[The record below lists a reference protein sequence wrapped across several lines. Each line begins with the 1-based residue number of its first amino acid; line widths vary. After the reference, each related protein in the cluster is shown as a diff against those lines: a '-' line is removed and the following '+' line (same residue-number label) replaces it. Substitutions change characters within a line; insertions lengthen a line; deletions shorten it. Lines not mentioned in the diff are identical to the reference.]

1 MSRKNISGVSRPAAR
16 VKGGVPVAHNKN
28 TADMPVERMPAP
40 ESVIIPVLQHV
51 GAPCVPVVNAGDK
64 VAVGQLIADSDKYIS
79 APIHASISG
88 TVKKIGETVLPHGV
102 IVPSITIE
110 SDGQMKLF
118 DGLEPPKVNNKE
130 DFIKAVR
137 ASGLVGLGGAGF
149 PTHAK
154 LNYPPEK
161 NVDTLIVN
169 VAECE
174 PYITVDYREVLENSW
189 DILSG
194 IFTVKEF
201 LGIKNVIIS
210 VENNKPEAI
219 AELKK
224 ISDSNSNSDGSI
236 KVMALKSRYPQGAEK
251 MIILAATGRKVPPG
265 KLPAD
270 IGCLVMNVASVAFL
284 ARYLKSGKPL
294 VSRTLTVDGSAVVN
308 PKNVRVPLGTN
319 VGEIFDYCGGFKTEP
334 YKIITGGPMMGHAVI
349 GTDIPVIK
357 HNNALLA
364 FDEKAYKIKK
374 ERDCIRCGRCTTAC
388 PVGLMPAL
396 IARFANANEADK
408 LEHTG
413 VTVCME
419 CGACA
424 YACPSGIPLVQY
436 MKLAKSQLNEYKSKK

>member
-1 MSRKNISGVSRPAAR
+1 MSKKSLSGVLRPVAR
-16 VKGGVPVAHNKN
+16 VRGGVPVAHRKN
-28 TADMPVERMPAP
+28 TANSPVERMPAP
-40 ESVIIPVLQHV
+40 EIVVIPVLQHI
-51 GAPCVPVVNAGDK
+51 GAPCVPTVKVGDK
-64 VAVGQLIADSDKYIS
+64 VAVGQLIADSDAYIS

-110 SDGQMKLF
+110 SDGQMQLF
-118 DGLEPPKVNNKE
+118 DGIEPPKVNSKE
-130 DFIKAVR
+130 DFFAAVR

-154 LNYPPEK
+154 LKLAAEK

-174 PYITVDYREVLENSW
+174 PYVTVDHREVLENSW

-194 IFTVKEF
+194 IYTVKEF
-201 LGIKNVIIS
+201 MGINNVVIA
-210 VENNKPEAI
+210 VENNKPDAI

-224 ISDSNSNSDGSI
+224 IADSKSNADGSI

-251 MIILAATGRKVPPG
+251 MLILAATGRKVPPG
-265 KLPAD
+265 KLPPD
-270 IGCLVMNVASVAFL
+270 VGCLVMNVATVAFI

-294 VSRTLTVDGSAVVN
+294 VSRTMTVDGSAVAN
-308 PKNVRVPLGTN
+308 PKNVRVALGTN
-319 VGEIFDYCGGFKTEP
+319 IGDIFGFCGGFKQVP
-334 YKIITGGPMMGHAVI
+334 YKIITGGPMMGLAII
-349 GTDIPVIK
+349 GTDLPVIK
-357 HNNALLA
+357 HNNSLLA
-364 FDEKAYKIKK
+364 FDEKAFKFKK

-413 VTVCME
+413 VTVCMD

-424 YACPSGIPLVQY
+424 YACPSAIPLVQY
-436 MKLAKSQLNEYKSKK
+436 MKLAKSQLKEYKSKQ